1 MADSAQNR
9 TEQATPKRKAE
20 ARSKGQIALSRD
32 AAMAVALL
40 GSFAALYWM
49 TPAIME
55 RLRNSLQR
63 WLSQSM
69 EDSTLRALSLDHLH
83 LILRQIGVDVFV
95 MLGPVIAGIAVVGVG
110 SNLMQTGFLWRKDG
124 LSVDWSRISPM
135 GGFSRLFSVRALSEL
150 VKSWLKI
157 VAIGSIGYI
166 TIKEDMLQFS
176 SLTQFGMET
185 LLPTVGWA
193 TFKAA
198 LMMSGAALVIG
209 ALDYGYQRF
218 EWERGLRMSRDEIK
232 EESRAAEGDPG
243 LKAKVRST
251 QREMS
256 RKRMMAAVPKAD
268 VIITNPTHLAVALKY
283 DSKAMGAPIV
293 VAKGA
298 GFVAEKIREIGR
310 QHGVMIVENKLV
322 ARTLYKLVEVG
333 REVPEDLYR
342 AVAEILAFVYR
353 VRGKL
358 PPA

>member
-49 TPAIME
+49 TPGIME
-55 RLRNSLQR
+55 RLRHSLQR

-69 EDSTLRALSLDHLH
+69 EESTLRALSLDHLH
-83 LILRQIGVDVFV
+83 LILRQIGIDVFV
-95 MLGPVIAGIAVVGVG
+95 MLGPVVAGIAVVGVG
-110 SNLMQTGFLWRKDG
+110 ANVMQTGFLWRKDG
-124 LSVDWSRISPM
+124 LSVDWSRISPV
-135 GGFSRLFSVRALSEL
+135 GGFSR
-150 VKSWLKI
+150 
-157 VAIGSIGYI
+157 I
-166 TIKEDMLQFS
+166 TIKDDMLQFS

-198 LMMSGAALVIG
+198 LMMTGAALVIG
-209 ALDYGYQRF
+209 AMDYGYQRF

-283 DSKAMGAPIV
+283 DSKAMGAPVV

-298 GFVAEKIREIGR
+298 GFIAEKIREIGR

-322 ARTLYKLVEVG
+322 ARTLYKLVDVG

>member
-1 MADSAQNR
+1 MADSGQNR
-9 TEQATPKRKAE
+9 TEQATPKRKAD
-20 ARSKGQIALSRD
+20 ARAKGQVALSRD
-32 AAMAVALL
+32 AAMAVGLL
-40 GSFAALYWM
+40 GSLGALYWM
-49 TPAIME
+49 TPGILNK
-55 RLRNSLQR
+55 LRESLQL
-63 WLSQSM
+63 WLSKSM
-69 EDSTLRALSLDHLH
+69 EESTQRTLSLDHLH
-83 LILRQIGVDVFV
+83 LILRQIGIDVFI

-110 SNLMQTGFLWRKDG
+110 ANLMQTGFLWKRDG
-124 LSVDWSRISPM
+124 LQLEFSRISPM
-135 GGFSRLFSVRALSEL
+135 GGFSRLFSVRSFSEL

-157 VAIGSIGYI
+157 FAIGGVGYL
-166 TIKEDMLQFS
+166 TIKQDMLLFS
-176 SLTQFGMET
+176 PLTQFGMET

-198 LMMSGAALVIG
+198 LMMGGAALVIG
-209 ALDYGYQRF
+209 GLDYGFQRF
-218 EWERGLRMSRDEIK
+218 EWERDLRMSRDEIK

-243 LKAKVRST
+243 LKAKIRST

-256 RKRMMAAVPKAD
+256 RKRMMAEVPKAD

-310 QHGVMIVENKLV
+310 QNGVMIVENKLV
-322 ARTLYKLVEVG
+322 ARTLFKLVEVG

>member
-1 MADSAQNR
+1 MADSSQNR

-20 ARSKGQIALSRD
+20 ARAKGQVALSRD
-32 AAMAVALL
+32 AAMAIAML
-40 GSFAALYWM
+40 GSFGALYWM
-49 TPAIME
+49 TPGILAG
-55 RLRNSLQR
+55 LRTSLQH

-69 EDSTLRALSLDHLH
+69 EANTHQALSLDHLH
-83 LILRQIGVDVFV
+83 VILRQIGMDVFV
-95 MLGPVIAGIAVVGVG
+95 LLGPVIAGIAVVGVG
-110 SNLMQTGFLWRKDG
+110 SNIMQTGFLWKKDG
-124 LSVDWSRISPM
+124 LSLDWSRISPM
-135 GGFSRLFSVRALSEL
+135 GGFTRLFSIRSFTEL

-157 VAIGSIGYI
+157 LAIGGVGYL
-166 TIKEDMLQFS
+166 TIKQDMLEFI

-198 LMMSGAALVIG
+198 LTMSFATLVIG
-209 ALDYGYQRF
+209 AADYGYQRF
-218 EWERGLRMSRDEIK
+218 QWERDLRMSRDEIR

-243 LKAKVRST
+243 IKAKIRST

-283 DSKAMGAPIV
+283 DSKAMGAPVV